1 MDLLEKFE
9 IVTIETDS
17 RISEAD
23 SEFCQQHQNA
33 YENAV
38 RSFQE
43 LLFFWKDIEAV
54 QKKYLNPPDGPAT
67 AYKRY
72 ISIKD
77 HIDLHPIKI
86 RTHIGEM
93 HRTFI
98 QTLVRYFNQTY
109 HISASADVVMAAL
122 LPPEPLGNKKIKKEE
137 WQQYR
142 EQITETVLQYGS
154 VVDQIIL
161 QLDGRSFSQQAF
173 HELSGKCHEAAW
185 SSKSKERK
193 YARKKSVIS
202 ISDACSYSYSFH
214 TEQWELRKKVK
225 PVICGLAHFETDCY
239 GEYPL
244 GMSELA
250 GHEKLRSDQVE
261 FPTSTKVSRIRMF
274 KNGKVDIRFTS
285 EEYAEQFAQ
294 VYLGTVC

>member
-9 IVTIETDS
+9 IVTIEADS

-38 RSFQE
+38 RAFQE

-54 QKKYLNPPDGPAT
+54 QKNYLNPPDGPAT

-72 ISIKD
+72 ICIKD

-98 QTLVRYFNQTY
+98 RTLVRYFNQTY
-109 HISASADVVMAAL
+109 HISVSTDVVMAAL
-122 LPPEPLGNKKIKKEE
+122 LPSEPPGNKKIKKEE

-142 EQITETVLQYGS
+142 EQITEIILQYS
-154 VVDQIIL
+154 AVVDQVIL

-173 HELSGKCHEAAW
+173 YELTGKCHEAAW
-185 SSKSKERK
+185 GSRTKERK
-193 YARKKSVIS
+193 YERRKSTIS
-202 ISDACSYSYSFH
+202 ISDCCSYSYVCR
-214 TEQWELRKKVK
+214 TESWELREKAKS
-225 PVICGLAHFETDCY
+225 VIWGLAHFETDCY
-239 GEYPL
+239 GECPP
-244 GMSELA
+244 GMSELV
-250 GHEKLRSDQVE
+250 GHEKLRRDQVE
-261 FPTSTKVSRIRMF
+261 FPTCTKVSRIRMF

-285 EEYAEQFAQ
+285 EEYAEQFAR